1 MLAALDCPK
10 CKRAFEVDSGEAEEF
25 SSKCPGCNAALQTF
39 LFPAFTRHREVGAAA
54 SAILDTTDASCFYHP
69 KKQAAQV
76 CDGCGRMICQ
86 LCSIDL
92 SGQHLCPSCI
102 SSGRKKG
109 KITTLENNR
118 TRWDSIALSL
128 AISGIFLSVAAIVL
142 SPAAIY
148 IAVKHWN
155 DAGSVVTGSSKG
167 KFIVAI
173 VIAIVTL
180 IFYAGIVAVLIFHP
194 HK

>member
-1 MLAALDCPK
+1 MLADLDCPK
-10 CKRAFEVDSGEAEEF
+10 CKRAFEVDSGDAEEF
-25 SSKCPGCNAALQTF
+25 ANKCPGCDATLHTY
-39 LFPAFTRHREVGAAA
+39 LFPAFARRRESGAQAAA
-54 SAILDTTDASCFYHP
+54 IFDTTDASCFYHP
-69 KKQAAQV
+69 QKQAAQV

-92 SGQHLCPSCI
+92 SGQHLCPACI

-109 KITTLENNR
+109 RITTLENNR

-128 AISGIFLSVAAIVL
+128 AVFGVFMSVAAIVL

-148 IAVKHWN
+148 MAVKHWN
-155 DAGSVVTGSSKG
+155 DPGSVVTGSSKV
-167 KFIVAI
+167 KFVVAI
-173 VIAIVTL
+173 VIATGTL
-180 IFYAGIVAVLIFHP
+180 LLYAGIIALLIFHP

>member
-25 SSKCPGCNAALQTF
+25 SSKCPGCDADLQTF
-39 LFPAFTRHREVGAAA
+39 LFPAFTRRRELGATAT
-54 SAILDTTDASCFYHP
+54 AIMDATDASCFYHP
-69 KKQAAQV
+69 QKQAAQV

-86 LCSIDL
+86 LCSIGL
-92 SGQHLCPSCI
+92 SSQHLCPACI

-109 KITTLENNR
+109 KLTNLENNR

-128 AISGIFLSVAAIVL
+128 AIFGVFLSVAAIFL

-148 IAVKHWN
+148 IAIKHWN
-155 DAGSVVTGSSKG
+155 DVGSVVTGSSKG

-173 VIAIVTL
+173 VIATLTL
-180 IFYAGIVAVLIFHP
+180 ICYAGIVAVLIVYP